1 MKKKLLFVAV
11 TVLALASCSSDET
24 VAVKQES
31 PISFRPFVEGVTR
44 TANGAGLKTAWETGD
59 KLYVYAAYNGGKLFQ
74 DQFVK
79 EATGGFNSTAK
90 HYWPTDM
97 SASKKV
103 TFTAFWGAAQKTWSA
118 SNDENQLNAKYTV
131 DNDVTK
137 HMDLLIAKKE
147 VGTKPTAGTGVELN
161 FRHMLSQ
168 IAVKVRNTEANM
180 KITVTGVRIGYVAKD
195 GTFIYTGGV
204 TDTETQDGTNS
215 GGATLVA
222 RTNWTIAGG
231 DAATDAAGFRF
242 DQNVTA
248 TVLTGS
254 TAATNLTDFKS
265 YIMMPQEL
273 NAADDYSARATNGSV
288 TADPTLNGAYIALK
302 MTIEGYDPAAN
313 SGAGA
318 TTGTLVA
325 EQWCYWPIGTE
336 WKPGYKYTYTI
347 DAGQGGYQPTDQ
359 NNTVGLDPI
368 FGGDAYIWF
377 SPDCTIDYW
386 VDANYVVSMPVARTE
401 SYAFANGTTETINL
415 GAGENGDYTFEITD
429 LAAGYNVTAAATNNF
444 TASPTVTDNGN
455 GKVTITG
462 TLLPNG
468 STSVTSAITI
478 TDTNASQSMTINIVQ
493 AAP

>member
-59 KLYVYAAYNGGKLFQ
+59 KLYVYAAYNSGKLFQ
-74 DQFVK
+74 DEFVK

-103 TFTAFWGAAQKTWSA
+103 TFTAFWGAAQKTWAA
-118 SNDENQLNAKYTV
+118 SGDENKLNDPYTV
-131 DNDVTK
+131 DNDVAK
-137 HMDLLIAKKE
+137 HKDLLIAKKE

-180 KITVTGVRIGYVAKD
+180 KITITGVRIGYAAKT
-195 GTFIYTGGV
+195 GTFTYSGGV
-204 TDTETQDGTNS
+204 TDTPTSDGTNS

-222 RTNWTIAGG
+222 RTDWTIAGG
-231 DAATDAAGFRF
+231 DKATSDAAFRF

-248 TVLTGS
+248 TDLTGT
-254 TAATNLTDFKS
+254 TAATDLTGLKS
-265 YIMMPQEL
+265 YIMMPQQL
-273 NAADDYSARATNGSV
+273 TAASDYSARATNGSV

-302 MTIEGYDPAAN
+302 MTIEGYDPAA
-313 SGAGA
+313 SA
-318 TTGTLVA
+318 TTGTLVS

-359 NNTVGLDPI
+359 NNTAGLDPI
-368 FGGDAYIWF
+368 FGDDAYIWF

-401 SYAFANGTTETINL
+401 SYAFANGTTKTINL

-429 LAAGYNVTAAATNNF
+429 LAAGYTVTAMGDNNF
-444 TASPTVTDNGN
+444 PSPTVTDNTG

-462 TLLPNG
+462 TLKPNG
-468 STSVTSAITI
+468 PTLVTSTITI
-478 TDTNASQSMTINIVQ
+478 TDTNAGESMIIKIIQ

>member
-24 VAVKQES
+24 VAVKQDS
-31 PISFRPFVEGVTR
+31 PISFRPLVNGVTR
-44 TANGAGLKTAWETGD
+44 TANSAGLKTAWETGD
-59 KLYVYAAYNGGKLFQ
+59 ILYVYASNSDGKLFQ

-79 EATGGFNSTAK
+79 DGTGFNSTAK

-103 TFTAFWGAAQKTWSA
+103 TFTAFWGAAQKTWATSG
-118 SNDENQLNAKYTV
+118 DENQLNDPYTV

-137 HMDLLIAKKE
+137 QMDLLIAKNE
-147 VGTKPTAGTGVELN
+147 VDTKPTAGTGVVLN

-180 KITVTGVRIGYVAKD
+180 KITVTGVRIGYAART
-195 GTFIYTGGV
+195 GTFTYSGGV
-204 TDTETQDGTNS
+204 TDTPTSDGTNS
-215 GGATLVA
+215 GGAILV
-222 RTNWTIAGG
+222 TQTDWSIDGG

-242 DQNVTA
+242 DQDVTL
-248 TVLTGS
+248 TLTGS
-254 TAATNLTDFKS
+254 TVASDFTTGFTP
-265 YIMMPQEL
+265 YIMMPQQL
-273 NAADDYSARATNGSV
+273 TAASDYSTRETNGSK
-288 TADPTLNGAYIALK
+288 TAAPTLNGAYIALK

-318 TTGTLVA
+318 TTGTLVS

-359 NNTVGLDPI
+359 DNTAGLDPI

-401 SYAFANGTTETINL
+401 SYAFANGATKTINL

-429 LAAGYNVTAAATNNF
+429 LAAGYSVTATGDNNF
-444 TASPTVTDNGN
+444 TPSPTVTDNGG

-462 TLLPNG
+462 TLKPNG
-468 STSVTSAITI
+468 PKSVTSTITI
-478 TDTNASQSMTINIVQ
+478 TDTNASQSMTIQIIQ